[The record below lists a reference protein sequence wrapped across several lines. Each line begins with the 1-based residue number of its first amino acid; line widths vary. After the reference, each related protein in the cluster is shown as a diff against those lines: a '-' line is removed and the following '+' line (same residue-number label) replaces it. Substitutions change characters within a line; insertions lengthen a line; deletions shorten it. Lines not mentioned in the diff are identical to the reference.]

1 MTYLRNISRFAVVF
15 MALAVI
21 SGAIPAGW
29 IALRHVPAQGEESG
43 YWILVKE
50 PEDGLA
56 AWWSDE
62 ELVKIIAGDEDYV
75 QRLET
80 GWSPADHEVADA
92 TEAKELAAELAEYW
106 GGDLPQANYWAH
118 GALTRRGDTP
128 QAFQWE
134 QEGLAQRTELE
145 DTGIRPKTAVAPIDP
160 DSVDSRWDNSVDI
173 VEAGDRWGSHL
184 LTPTLDHVN
193 RSERLRLESEHHPN
207 NPPSGSVDQAT
218 KETVAG
224 CRSASLAAEKSIFEN
239 YVRAWGGL
247 AAQDVTYD
255 LPENCVL
262 AMATQPPPPP
272 ITPPPPPVTPP
283 PPPPP
288 VKPPPPDPVTDPP
301 PPPPPP
307 PPTDPVTDP
316 VTDPPPKKPVTRPP
330 PPPNSGCT
338 IAWLCGK
345 DPDPDPDPD
354 PVDPDPDPADPEPD
368 PVTPDPGNGGGS
380 DPGNGNNGGGGS
392 NPPDEYEAC
401 DGSMH
406 STQEAANAVS
416 CDPPTPVQYFDCN
429 GGAHNT
435 QEAADAVTCETTYTA
450 CDGSTHSTQQAADAV
465 DCSLKFKEQILHDLT
480 CEGTVDQTTGQ
491 CDDFTFIP

>member
-1 MTYLRNISRFAVVF
+1 MTYLRNISRFVVVF
-15 MALAVI
+15 MALAGI
-21 SGAIPAGW
+21 AAAAIPAGW
-29 IALRHVPAQGEESG
+29 IALRHVAAEGEESG
-43 YWILVKE
+43 YWILVRE

-62 ELVKIIAGDEDYV
+62 ELAKIIAGDEDYL

-80 GWSPADHEVADA
+80 GWSPKDHEVADA
-92 TEAKELAAELAEYW
+92 TEAKELAEELAEYW

-118 GALTRRGDTP
+118 GALTRRGDMP
-128 QAFQWE
+128 QAFRWE
-134 QEGLAQRTELE
+134 LDGLTQRTELE
-145 DTGIRPKTAVAPIDP
+145 NAGSRPKTAVAPIDP

-207 NPPSGSVDQAT
+207 SPPSGSVDQAT

-247 AAQDVTYD
+247 AAQNVEYD

-262 AMATQPPPPP
+262 AMAPPSSPAPV
-272 ITPPPPPVTPP
+272 TPPPPPVTPP

-288 VKPPPPDPVTDPP
+288 PVTPPPPDPVADPPPPPVKPP

-307 PPTDPVTDP
+307 VTPPTPDPVTDP
-316 VTDPPPKKPVTRPP
+316 QPPPVKPPPPAKPVT
-330 PPPNSGCT
+330 PPNNPKPGCT
-338 IAWLCGK
+338 IAWLCGN

-354 PVDPDPDPADPEPD
+354 PVDPDPDPVDPD

-380 DPGNGNNGGGGS
+380 DPGNGNNNGGGA
-392 NPPDEYEAC
+392 NPPPDDYEAC

-406 STQEAANAVS
+406 STQEAADAVS
-416 CDPPTPVQYFDCN
+416 CKPPTPIQYFDCN
-429 GGAHNT
+429 GDPHKPNPQPT
-435 QEAADAVTCETTYTA
+435 
-450 CDGSTHSTQQAADAV
+450 
-465 DCSLKFKEQILHDLT
+465 
-480 CEGTVDQTTGQ
+480 
-491 CDDFTFIP
+491 P